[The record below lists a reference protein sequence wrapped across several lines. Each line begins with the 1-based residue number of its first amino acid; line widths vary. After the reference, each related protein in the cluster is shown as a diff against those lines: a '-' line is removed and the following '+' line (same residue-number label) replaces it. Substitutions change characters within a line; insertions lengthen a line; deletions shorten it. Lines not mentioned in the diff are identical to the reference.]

1 MLVLYTDGAIE
12 HTRDVIEGET
22 LLLASVAEAARS
34 GVAEAASVIHDRI
47 FHGNVTGDD
56 VAILTIG
63 FGGDDVREL
72 RISADDAQ
80 TSTASR
86 ISRDDVTALVRN
98 LAGLRRAS

>member
-1 MLVLYTDGAIE
+1 
-12 HTRDVIEGET
+12 
-22 LLLASVAEAARS
+22 
-34 GVAEAASVIHDRI
+34 
-47 FHGNVTGDD
+47 
-56 VAILTIG
+56 LTIG